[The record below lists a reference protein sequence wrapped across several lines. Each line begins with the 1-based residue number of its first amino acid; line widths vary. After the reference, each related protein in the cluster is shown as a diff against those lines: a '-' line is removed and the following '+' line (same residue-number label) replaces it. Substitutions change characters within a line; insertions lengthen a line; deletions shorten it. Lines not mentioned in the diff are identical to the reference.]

1 MLSVGVSGI
10 SVKLTY
16 RACVH
21 GHPTGMATGRYVRC
35 TTCSTD
41 RFRTHC
47 SAHTR
52 FPTRPTVGAHQTR
65 CGTVHSSSKQRSP
78 RDCRAHCCPTQP
90 NQSVLQPR
98 GLHMFH
104 SQRCRPSTA
113 ATAELRPLAACCRP
127 RCRHARHSASSP
139 SMACQSWQPP
149 TALSVRNA
157 NGHRGPGVVASVPR
171 ASRSARPRC
180 PAAAL
185 CLSSRHPATAPPA
198 TIARPPLI
206 GVA

>member
-52 FPTRPTVGAHQTR
+52 SPTRPTVGAHRTR

-90 NQSVLQPR
+90 NHSVSQPR
-98 GLHMFH
+98 GLHTCH
-104 SQRCRPSTA
+104 SQRGRPSTA
-113 ATAELRPLAACCRP
+113 ANAELRPLATCGRP
-127 RCRHARHSASSP
+127 RCRHAMQNAP
-139 SMACQSWQPP
+139 SQGIACQSWQLP
-149 TALSVRNA
+149 TAPSVRDA
-157 NGHRGPGVVASVPR
+157 DGHRGPGVIESAPQ
-171 ASRSARPRC
+171 ASRRTRP
-180 PAAAL
+180 
-185 CLSSRHPATAPPA
+185 
-198 TIARPPLI
+198 
-206 GVA
+206 

>member
-16 RACVH
+16 RACAH

-52 FPTRPTVGAHQTR
+52 SPTRPTVGAHQTR